1 MELLPALGL
10 SAFIGLLILEN
21 YGYGYWMISRPIFA
35 GPLVGLILGDMPTG
49 LVVGGTVELMYM
61 GVLPIGGSVPP
72 NAQIAG
78 IISTVFAVTSG
89 GNPEVGIALALPI
102 GVLAQLLIMLAWN
115 VNIILVHAADKHVQ
129 SGNYRAVERIHLCGL
144 LVFFAIFFT
153 ASFLA
158 IYLGSDF
165 VSSLVAS
172 MPAILT
178 DGLTVASGILPAVG
192 MAMLLKMMDFKSY
205 WPFFVMGFVAAVY
218 MGLSVL
224 AVSIAAVA
232 IVCAIQKMS
241 KPADTANDGF
251 DGEDDFATEPEAA
264 ITDSDTAHILTKPEL
279 VKTFVRSLF
288 IMTTINY
295 ERYCSLGFCYAMIPA
310 LRKLYPNPDD
320 FRDAMGRANEFFNCH
335 PYTGNA
341 VLGVTLALEEQK
353 ALGKD
358 ITAEAISSTK
368 TALMGPLSSIG
379 DSVFKAT
386 FMTIFAAI
394 ASSLALEGN
403 PVAPLIFIVPNV
415 ALNLASRWLFVKYG
429 YEWGT
434 KLVVRMQGSDLIR
447 RFVEAATIVG
457 MMVVGAM
464 IVSFVKL
471 TITATWNIGG
481 AEINLQTILD
491 SLVPSLLPL
500 LLVLGFYGILR
511 KSEKGMYVCIILS
524 FVLGIAGKAIGLF

>member
-10 SAFIGLLILEN
+10 SVFIGLLILEN

-35 GPLVGLILGDMPTG
+35 GPLVGLVLGDLPTG
-49 LVVGGTVELMYM
+49 LMVGGTVELMYM

-78 IISTVFAVTSG
+78 IISTVFAITSG

-144 LVFFAIFFT
+144 LVFFSIFFI

-165 VSSLVAS
+165 VSNLVAA
-172 MPAILT
+172 MPEVLT

-192 MAMLLKMMDFKSY
+192 MAMLLKMMDFKTY
-205 WPFFVMGFVAAVY
+205 WPFFAIGFVAAVY

-224 AVSIAAVA
+224 AVSIVAVA
-232 IVCAIQKMS
+232 VVFAIQKMS
-241 KPADTANDGF
+241 HSTSDSFDDGF
-251 DGEDDFATEPEAA
+251 DDEDFDEEPATDESGAA
-264 ITDSDTAHILTKPEL
+264 QRILTKTEL
-279 VKTFVRSLF
+279 VKTFVRSF
-288 IMTTINY
+288 FFMTSINY
-295 ERYCSLGFCYAMIPA
+295 ERYESLGFCYAMIPA

-320 FRDAMGRANEFFNCH
+320 FKDAMQRANEFFNCH

-353 ALGKD
+353 ALGKN

-394 ASSLALEGN
+394 AASLALEGN
-403 PVAPLIFIVPNV
+403 PIAPFVFIVPNV
-415 ALNLASRWLFVKYG
+415 ALNLVSRWLFVKYG

-434 KLVVRMQGSDLIR
+434 KLVARMQSSDLIR

-464 IVSFVKL
+464 IVGFVKL
-471 TITATWNIGG
+471 SIVPVWNIGG
-481 AEINLQTILD
+481 AEISLQTVLD

-511 KSEKGMYVCIILS
+511 KSEKGMYVCIIMS